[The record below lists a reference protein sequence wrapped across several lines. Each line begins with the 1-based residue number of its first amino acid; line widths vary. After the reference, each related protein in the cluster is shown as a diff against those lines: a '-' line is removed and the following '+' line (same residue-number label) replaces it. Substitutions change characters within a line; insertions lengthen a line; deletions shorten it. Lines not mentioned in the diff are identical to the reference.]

1 MNAREMYVF
10 PNKPLRIY
18 NVSRIL
24 NIVESD
30 NWIVQ
35 PKWDGHRA
43 LPHCDENGKVTVF
56 SRQGTPLTLA
66 KKDFTWLSLLP
77 IPRPWLLDGE
87 LLRDGRMIIWDYA
100 FMGISES
107 GIPNYVCKKEYGS
120 RLSELQKIFD
130 QKFTKNKFSIELIDT
145 YPAKVYNRIM
155 LKAGDK
161 NLEGFVLKNKAA
173 IDLWGISSTREVSSQ
188 LKFRFK

>member
-1 MNAREMYVF
+1 MAFVF

-18 NVSRIL
+18 NVTRIL

-43 LPHCDENGKVTVF
+43 LPHCDENGKITVF

-107 GIPNYVCKKEYGS
+107 GIPNYVCKTLYLERLLRLCHIFKEPF
-120 RLSELQKIFD
+120 K
-130 QKFTKNKFSIELIDT
+130 KNGFSIELVESI
-145 YPAKVYNRIM
+145 PAKHYKRIM
-155 LKAGDK
+155 LKAGDQS
-161 NLEGFVLKNKAA
+161 LEGFVLKNRAA